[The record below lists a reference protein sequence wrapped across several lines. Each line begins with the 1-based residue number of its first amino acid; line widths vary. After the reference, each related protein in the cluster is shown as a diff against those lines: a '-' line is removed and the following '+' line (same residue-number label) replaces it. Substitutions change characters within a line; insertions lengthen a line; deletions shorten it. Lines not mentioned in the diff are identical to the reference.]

1 MQLLVPNQ
9 VTFEYMCQRCRIHIS
24 GESFVLCQDILR
36 KHYVLV
42 VSLFECPLVLLVSN
56 NLILLPQASFQRLLK
71 KQCGNRATWEYPFAV
86 AGVNI
91 TFMIMQMLD
100 LQSSKH

>member
-1 MQLLVPNQ
+1 VILNCIL
-9 VTFEYMCQRCRIHIS
+9 QRGRIHIS
-24 GESFVLCQDILR
+24 RESSVLCKDVLSKYCILWLYLPFS
-36 KHYVLV
+36 KSAQ
-42 VSLFECPLVLLVSN
+42 SLRIN
-56 NLILLPQASFQRLLK
+56 NADELSYLQASFQRLLK